1 MWKETAEGEWRG
13 TLQDIATG
21 ECHHFSDLKLM
32 FEFLLKDSSEPPE
45 APPVQSPQS
54 YPLETALKPGDLKEA
69 LESEQSTIQLSD
81 RREEEQ

>member
-32 FEFLLKDSSEPPE
+32 FEFLLKDPSEPE
-45 APPVQSPQS
+45 ATQLVQSPQN
-54 YPLETALKPGDLKEA
+54 YPLETALKPGDLKEV
-69 LESEQSTIQLSD
+69 LESDQTTIQLSD